1 MIDARPRLLG
11 RSGRLEVNRQHQTW
25 RSARWVRAA
34 ILIAILVVL
43 QLSVFWGNLSGVTI
57 PNWDFMGSYNT
68 VAFIWWTD
76 GTFFS
81 PVEWIPNSLGGFPAA
96 LSLQVSGWY
105 LPVGLMAAF
114 GPFTLHASAAL
125 AAFHVGFGFV
135 GTFALV
141 RSFRVTFFSSTLAAV
156 AGFFA
161 VGYFSNAS
169 HVDIARGYAWVP
181 WVLLVL
187 SPKWPWR
194 KWWGVAMAAFLLWQA
209 ATGSYPGMVIS
220 MVYVGI
226 VWVVTYQLITKVPLK
241 RFVLPLALSGVI
253 AAMLCV
259 PRLLPYFMLGSD
271 TASAADF
278 GDSSSFDASLFGTV
292 LFGYGQPG
300 FPNDLSM
307 NSYFLPATIL
317 ALMFFASIRDRL
329 TKMAFSIGVP
339 AAVLGLAVLPW
350 FQAVQSLPGLS
361 LSRFTASDFKPF
373 LLLAAVMLAASGLQ
387 QLLRR
392 NGYSQRSF
400 WVRALL
406 VGLFAV
412 ALALVRKEG
421 PFARLDWLPGFSIL
435 LCSIGLILLIRLLKS
450 GEIRRVLGGI
460 LIALTG
466 VSGAVWAY
474 TTPMP
479 WSQPR
484 VATEIAAYGA
494 TVDVLISDRAESVNL
509 SQRPPR
515 LSLTDVPTPKVVGDA
530 YWHRAH
536 YLGVD
541 AVGGYM
547 NAKGSKTLELINVNL
562 ASAESGEDFA
572 AFMAGPGL
580 VYAGE
585 ATAKAGAD
593 CAREAR
599 CGPVSVTPIEY
610 SAGDLTY
617 GITLDSPEI
626 LTLNEAY
633 YDGWTAEACNSEDGC
648 VSLEPH
654 RSALGL
660 VELNGPAGQF
670 ELRVHYETPGR
681 TTSNVVFGLACLLAF
696 VSCIWV
702 PIRRRSRKPMADG
715 SAS

>member
-1 MIDARPRLLG
+1 MIDARPRLLD
-11 RSGRLEVNRQHQTW
+11 RPSRRVVNRQHQTW
-25 RSARWVRAA
+25 RSARWVRVA

-43 QLSVFWGNLSGVTI
+43 QLSIFWGYLSGATI
-57 PNWDFMGSYNT
+57 PSWDFVGSYNT

-76 GTFFS
+76 GNFFS

-105 LPVGLMAAF
+105 LPVGMMAAF

-125 AAFHVGFGFV
+125 AALHVGFGFV

-161 VGYFSNAS
+161 IGYFSNAA
-169 HVDIARGYAWVP
+169 HVDIVRGYAWVP
-181 WVLLVL
+181 WVLLIL

-194 KWWGVAMAAFLLWQA
+194 KWWGVAVAAFLLWQA
-209 ATGSYPGMVIS
+209 ATGSYPGMVIA

-226 VWVVTYQLITKVPLK
+226 VWVVAYQLIAKVPLK
-241 RFVLPLALSGVI
+241 HFVLPLALSGVI

-271 TASAADF
+271 TASAAAFEDT
-278 GDSSSFDASLFGTV
+278 SKFDASLLGTV
-292 LFGYGQPG
+292 LFGYGQSG

-307 NSYFLPATIL
+307 NSYFVPATIL
-317 ALMFFASIRDRL
+317 ALLFFASIKDRI
-329 TKMAFSIGVP
+329 TKLAISIGVP
-339 AAVLGLAVLPW
+339 AAVLGLPFLPW
-350 FQAVQSLPGLS
+350 FQAAQSLPGLS

-373 LLLAAVMLAASGLQ
+373 LVLAAVMLAASGLQ

-400 WVRALL
+400 WGRVSLVAMFAL
-406 VGLFAV
+406 

-421 PFARLDWLPGFSIL
+421 PFTRLDWLPGFSIL
-435 LCSIGLILLIRLLKS
+435 LSCVLLILLIRLSKS
-450 GEIRRVLGGI
+450 GEIRNVLGAI

-474 TTPMP
+474 TTPLP
-479 WSQPR
+479 WSHPR
-484 VATEIAAYGA
+484 IATEIEAYGA
-494 TVDVLISDRAESVNL
+494 TVDELISDRAESLTL

-515 LSLTDVPTPKVVGDA
+515 ISLPEGLPPRIDA

-536 YLGVD
+536 YLGID
-541 AVGGYM
+541 AVGGFI
-547 NAKGSKTLELINVNL
+547 NAKGSKTIELINGNL
-562 ASAESGEDFA
+562 LSAESGEDFT
-572 AFMAGPGL
+572 AFLAGPGL

-585 ATAKAGAD
+585 ATAEAGAD

-599 CGPVSVTPIEY
+599 CGPISVTPMKY

-617 GITLDSPEI
+617 GITLDSPAV

-633 YDGWTAEACNSEDGC
+633 YEGWVAEACNSEVGC
-648 VSLEPH
+648 VDLDPH
-654 RSALGL
+654 RSAMGL

-670 ELRVHYETPGR
+670 ELRVHYEAPGR
-681 TTSNVVFGLACLLAF
+681 TSSNVVFVLGCLLVF
-696 VSCIWV
+696 VSCIWA
-702 PIRRRSRKPMADG
+702 PLRSRSRKLITDV
-715 SAS
+715 SVT